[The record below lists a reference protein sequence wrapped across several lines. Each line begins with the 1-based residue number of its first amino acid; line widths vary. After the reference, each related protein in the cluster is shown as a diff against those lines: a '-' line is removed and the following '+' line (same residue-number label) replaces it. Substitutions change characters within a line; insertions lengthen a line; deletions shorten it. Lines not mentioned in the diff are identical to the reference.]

1 MKLSLTEAF
10 GRFGAKPAHRQHAL
24 SAIAADGSLV
34 LKCSPRCF
42 GHPAQGVLRYEDRL
56 SRETGDA
63 RSTELLGEHLQ
74 LARDENLPVRMV
86 VVAPTESRSG
96 RPEVNFHVR
105 PDLVGRLVEFDGDRF
120 VVDFTRLEGN
130 GGSAG
135 PGPSPGTQSPGTQ
148 RR

>member
-1 MKLSLTEAF
+1 MKLNLTEAF
-10 GRFGAKPAHRQHAL
+10 GRFGARPAHRQHTL
-24 SAIAADGSLV
+24 SAIATDGSLV

-56 SRETGDA
+56 SRETGDP

-74 LARDENLPVRMV
+74 RARDENLPVRMV
-86 VVAPTESRSG
+86 VVAPGESRSG

-120 VVDFTRLEGN
+120 VVDFTRLE
-130 GGSAG
+130 ATHETAD
-135 PGPSPGTQSPGTQ
+135 PSPSPDAQ